1 MAISGLFDIGKT
13 ALFASQQALNTT
25 AHNVANSSTPG
36 YSRQTISL
44 SNIPSGIIT
53 TTGVSG
59 RGVTVTD
66 VKRMYDSFINL
77 QLNTEQSNQAYLNAY
92 NNGIQ
97 PLQDIFNDAS
107 NTGLGSSIT
116 AFLNSWQS
124 VSQYPNEPAQRAI
137 LLADANT
144 LAGRISSAY
153 TTLENTSSSLYK
165 SSEDLVNQVNK
176 LTAQISSLNTS
187 IVASP
192 GALDLQDQREIVISQ
207 LNSILKVNTFEDP
220 SGRVSIMLGGTP
232 LVDGERTFTMGMN
245 AVSGDKMQ
253 FYVITNSGV
262 DMTRQPDVT
271 SYIYG
276 GQLKANIDLRDGQLK
291 DLMNQLNAFAYDM
304 IKTVN
309 YYNQSGYGLDGTTGN
324 SFFKDLQ
331 LDFQLTD
338 SNLQGGGSVSGT
350 TIADLNRADFSKQYR
365 IDYSISGGAG
375 YQQEESSGIYWRVQE
390 SADSGSTWSVVAPAQ
405 VNIGVSKILVNASNN
420 QIRLTEGA
428 VTSTAT
434 ITAGEYTRDQL
445 ALAVESA
452 LEGATGLSVNTY
464 TVTYDPVTSHFIIKS
479 DAGNADN
486 LSLLWNNALTTAET
500 TLGFA
505 AVDTMGIAA
514 GGADT
519 SDNIIASPS
528 LRTLDFNGI
537 QVTIAG
543 TQAVLLSEQAETFGV
558 NFYNQA
564 AKSMSVAITD
574 PNKIA
579 AASGDTS
586 MTSTDSVYVDGTNNK
601 VRFSFN
607 GGVTWTTLTLRQNRY
622 TWSGLAQELETQM
635 EASNA
640 GAYDYKVIY
649 DSVNRAFN
657 ISNVDDGDSVFGG
670 AGANPNTIIFDWTDR
685 DNTTAEDLF
694 GFKTN
699 SVIAPS
705 GSDTSDFQA
714 GVGQIVIDGLNNT
727 IRFSEDGGAT
737 YINATIAQG
746 VYTRTRLAEKVAE
759 AFDTASGSGYTY
771 TVNFDALQN
780 KFMIVNS
787 GASINPNTMVIDWTH
802 SSTTAEGVLGFNS
815 TAKSVVVSNGY
826 VSSDMETIGGSI
838 VVDYTNNTVR
848 FSEDGGT
855 TYKTTSIP
863 DGAYTRM
870 ELADMLQ
877 MALEDSDIAT
887 NYNYAV
893 TYNPTLRQ
901 YTVNND
907 GANTNPNRM
916 IIDWTNSASTAA
928 GLYGFKSTSMVDSR
942 SSVSGNPT
950 LYPML
955 PGDNMNAKLIAG
967 LADKGFMSGN
977 TTPIAFYGTMVS
989 NVGTAAGAS
998 QTKLDFQNSLVESLK
1013 ARQQEISGVNLDE
1026 EAANI
1031 IQYQRSY
1038 QAAAKLINVAES
1050 LLETLLSMVGA

>member
-1 MAISGLFDIGKT
+1 MAISGVFDIGKS
-13 ALFASQQALNTT
+13 ALFAAQQALNTT

-36 YSRQTISL
+36 YSRQTIQL
-44 SNIPSGIIT
+44 SNIPSGIFS

-59 RGVTVTD
+59 RGVTVAG
-66 VKRMYDSFINL
+66 VKRMYDSFLNL
-77 QLNTEQSNQAYLNAY
+77 QMNTEQSNQAYLNAY
-92 NNGIQ
+92 NDGIQ

-107 NTGLGSSIT
+107 KTGLGSSIT
-116 AFLNSWQS
+116 AFFNSWQS
-124 VSQYPNEPAQRAI
+124 VSQYPNEPAQRAT

-144 LAGRISSAY
+144 LASRINSAY

-192 GALDLQDQREIVISQ
+192 GALDLQDKRDTVISQ
-207 LNSILKVNTFEDP
+207 LNSIVKVNTFEDP
-220 SGRVSIMLGGTP
+220 SGRVSVMLGGTP
-232 LVDGERTFTMGMN
+232 LVDGGKTFTMGMN

-253 FYVITNSGV
+253 FYIITDSAV
-262 DMTRQPDVT
+262 DITKQPDVT
-271 SYIYG
+271 SFIYG

-291 DLMNQLNAFAYDM
+291 DLMSQLNAFAYDM

-309 YYNQSGYGLDGTTGN
+309 YYNQSGYGLDGSTGN
-324 SFFKDLQ
+324 SFFKDLP
-331 LDFQLTD
+331 LDFQFTD
-338 SNLQGGGSVSGT
+338 SNLNGGGNVTGA
-350 TIADLNRADFSKQYR
+350 TITDLNRADFSKQYS
-365 IDYSISGGAG
+365 IDYFISGGTG

-390 SADSGSTWSVVAPAQ
+390 STDSGNTWSVVDPAQ

-420 QIRLTEGA
+420 QIRLTEGG
-428 VTSTAT
+428 VTATAT

-445 ALAVESA
+445 ASAVKSA
-452 LEGATGLSVNTY
+452 LQTATVSANTY
-464 TVTYDPVTSHFIIKS
+464 TVTYDPATSHFIIKS

-486 LSLLWNNALTTAET
+486 LSLLWSDALTTAET
-500 TLGFA
+500 ALGFA
-505 AVDTMGIAA
+505 AVDTNGIVA
-514 GGADT
+514 GGTDS
-519 SDNIIASPS
+519 SDNNVSSPS
-528 LRTLDFNGI
+528 FRTLDFNGI
-537 QVTIAG
+537 QVTISG
-543 TQAVLLSEQAETFGV
+543 TQAVLLSEKAETFGV
-558 NFYNQA
+558 NSYNQA

-601 VRFSFN
+601 VTVSID
-607 GGVTWTTLTLRQNRY
+607 GGVNWNVITLDNNRY
-622 TWSGLAQELETQM
+622 DWTSLAAQLQTKM
-635 EASNA
+635 NAS
-640 GAYDYKVIY
+640 
-649 DSVNRAFN
+649 
-657 ISNVDDGDSVFGG
+657 
-670 AGANPNTIIFDWTDR
+670 GANVTVGYDTTNRQFTITNNAAANTVILDWTDR
-685 DNTTAEDLF
+685 SATTAEDLF

-714 GVGQIVIDGLNNT
+714 GVGQIVIDGSNNT
-727 IRFSEDGGAT
+727 IRFSEDGGVT
-737 YINATIAQG
+737 YISATIAQG

-759 AFDTASGSGYTY
+759 AFDKASGHNYNY
-771 TVNFDALQN
+771 TVNFDAA
-780 KFMIVNS
+780 KSAFTIVNS
-787 GASINPNTMVIDWTH
+787 GASTNPNTMVIDWTDPA
-802 SSTTAEGVLGFNS
+802 TTAEGVLGFNS
-815 TAKSVVVSNGY
+815 TARSVVASSNGY
-826 VSSDMETIGGSI
+826 VSSDMETTGGSI
-838 VVDYTNNTVR
+838 TVDYTNNTVR

-863 DGAYTRM
+863 DGTYTRM

-877 MALEDSDIAT
+877 IALEDSDTAT

-916 IIDWTNSASTAA
+916 IIDWTDTASTAA

-977 TTPIAFYGTMVS
+977 NIPIAYYSTMVS
-989 NVGTAAGAS
+989 NVGTAAGAA
-998 QTKLDFQNSLVESLK
+998 QTKLDFQNSLVDSLK
-1013 ARQQEISGVNLDE
+1013 TRQQQISGVSLDE
-1026 EAANI
+1026 EAVNV

-1050 LLETLLSMVGA
+1050 LFQTLLSIGGTQ